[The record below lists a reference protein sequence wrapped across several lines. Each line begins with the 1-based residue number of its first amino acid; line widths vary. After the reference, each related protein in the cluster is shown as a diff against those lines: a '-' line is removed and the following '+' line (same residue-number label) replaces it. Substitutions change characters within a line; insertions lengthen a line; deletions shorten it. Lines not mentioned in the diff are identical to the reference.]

1 MASFQILLII
11 LVFLAM
17 ALSMFFRKIPAL
29 LALPLMAF
37 LIPLIAGVDLND
49 TLQLVIGQGATRLST
64 AYTVALFGSML
75 SVLLQKTGVAESMIK
90 KGAELSGD
98 NPWFIAV
105 FFLILITLLF
115 TTLGGLGAII
125 MVATIVL
132 PILSSVGLGSMTVVG
147 VFLIGL
153 SMGGILNAGNW
164 AVYVD
169 VMGLDVASIRPFALT
184 MFAITFTGALVYIT
198 VQLYRDGHSA
208 NILRLVR
215 NVAGVLLFLAILW
228 GVWQLLPANVQAAL
242 TTGLEWIGWLFKL
255 LILGGLAVLV
265 LFNLYRGIIRSKFG
279 VPSILP
285 AASAGSDDKLG
296 VTLRRDKAH
305 QGNES
310 PATVKVSTGKRA
322 TSHDVHWSAY
332 LTPIVPLVLILV
344 FSMNFIAAFIIG
356 LIYGYVA
363 TYRKGHLN
371 LLIRAILDG
380 GAMVMPAV
388 VLMLGIGMLLNAIIG
403 PGGGWNAA
411 HPEGWA
417 VLNLLQPVMERVV
430 PTNAFVYVLAFS
442 LAAPLALYRGPLN
455 VWGMGYGLAAVFL
468 AAGMEAGAIMGL
480 LMAVGQIQG
489 VSDPTNTHNVWLA
502 NEMQQDVQ
510 KVLWNTLPYTWV
522 IACLGL
528 IAAAIMFM

>member
-1 MASFQILLII
+1 MVNVQITLIV
-11 LVFLAM
+11 LVFLTM

-37 LIPLIAGVDLND
+37 LIPLVAGVSLDD
-49 TLQLVIGQGATRLST
+49 IIQLVIGQGATRLST

-75 SVLLQKTGVAESMIK
+75 SIMLQKTGVAESMIK

-115 TTLGGLGAII
+115 STLGGLGAII

-132 PILSSVGLGSMTVVG
+132 PILSSVGIGSMTIVG
-147 VFLIGL
+147 IFLIGL

-169 VMGLDVASIRPFALT
+169 VMGLEIAEIRPFAMT
-184 MFAITFTGALVYIT
+184 MFAITFVGAISYIT
-198 VQLYRDGHSA
+198 IQLYRDGHEINLKKLLA
-208 NILRLVR
+208 RFI
-215 NVAGVLLFLAILW
+215 GVLASVSLLW
-228 GVWQLLPANVQAAL
+228 LSWKQLPTSISLWLSSAA
-242 TTGLEWIGWLFKL
+242 G
-255 LILGGLAVLV
+255 ILGQILKISLLSGLGLLV
-265 LFNLYRGIIRSKFG
+265 IYSIYRSVKKTGEQKKGI
-279 VPSILP
+279 
-285 AASAGSDDKLG
+285 
-296 VTLRRDKAH
+296 
-305 QGNES
+305 
-310 PATVKVSTGKRA
+310 
-322 TSHDVHWSAY
+322 HWSAY
-332 LTPIVPLVLILV
+332 LAPIVPLILILV
-344 FSMNFIAAFIIG
+344 FSVNFIAAFIMG
-356 LIYGYVA
+356 LIFAYLT

-371 LLIRAILDG
+371 LLISAILEG

-417 VLNLLQPVMERVV
+417 VLNILQPVIINII
-430 PTNAFVYVLAFS
+430 PKTGLSYVLAFA

-510 KVLWNTLPYTWV
+510 KVLWNTLPYTWI

-528 IAAAIMFM
+528 IASAVMFL

>member
-1 MASFQILLII
+1 MVNVQIILII
-11 LVFLAM
+11 LVFLTM

-37 LIPLIAGVDLND
+37 LIPFVAGVSLDD
-49 TLQLVIGQGATRLST
+49 IIQLVIGQGATRLST

-105 FFLILITLLF
+105 FFLIIITLLF
-115 TTLGGLGAII
+115 STLGGLGAII

-132 PILSSVGLGSMTVVG
+132 PILSSVGLGSMTIVG
-147 VFLIGL
+147 IFLIGL

-169 VMGLDVASIRPFALT
+169 VMGLEIAQIRPFAMT
-184 MFAITFTGALVYIT
+184 MFAITFVGAITYIT
-198 VQLYRDGHSA
+198 IQLYRDGHEI
-208 NILRLVR
+208 NLK
-215 NVAGVLLFLAILW
+215 
-228 GVWQLLPANVQAAL
+228 
-242 TTGLEWIGWLFKL
+242 KL
-255 LILGGLAVLV
+255 MIKLGATLAVLV
-265 LFNLYRGIIRSKFG
+265 LVWLGWNQLALSIRSFISSMMSILGTGLKFG
-279 VPSILP
+279 L
-285 AASAGSDDKLG
+285 LG
-296 VTLRRDKAH
+296 GLVLLVIFSCYRLFNNAKPQSR
-305 QGNES
+305 E
-310 PATVKVSTGKRA
+310 
-322 TSHDVHWSAY
+322 VHWSAY
-332 LTPIVPLVLILV
+332 LAPLVPLLLILV
-344 FSMNFIAAFIIG
+344 FSVNFIAAFIVG
-356 LIYGYVA
+356 LIYAYLT
-363 TYRKGHLN
+363 TYKKGHLN
-371 LLIRAILDG
+371 LLISAILEG
-380 GAMVMPAV
+380 GAVVMPAV

-403 PGGGWNAA
+403 PGGNWNAA
-411 HPEGWA
+411 HPGGWA
-417 VLNLLQPVMERVV
+417 VLNLLQPVIVNIIPKSGV
-430 PTNAFVYVLAFS
+430 TYVLAFA

-510 KVLWNTLPYTWV
+510 KVLWNTLPYTWI

-528 IAAAIMFM
+528 IASAIMFL

>member
-1 MASFQILLII
+1 MVTLQIILII
-11 LVFLAM
+11 LVFLTM

-37 LIPLIAGVDLND
+37 LIPLVAGVSLDD
-49 TLQLVIGQGATRLST
+49 IIQLVIGQGATRLST

-75 SVLLQKTGVAESMIK
+75 SIMLQKTGVAESMIK

-115 TTLGGLGAII
+115 STLGGLGAII

-132 PILSSVGLGSMTVVG
+132 PILSSVGIGSMTIVG
-147 VFLIGL
+147 IFLIGL

-164 AVYVD
+164 AIYVD
-169 VMGLDVASIRPFALT
+169 VMGLEIDEIRPFAMT
-184 MFAITFTGALVYIT
+184 MFAITFIGAISYIT
-198 VQLYRDGHSA
+198 IQLYRDGHEI
-208 NILRLVR
+208 NLKKLLVR
-215 NVAGVLLFLAILW
+215 FTGIVAMILVLWLGWKQLPVSIAQWLSSGAGILGQILKISLLSGLGVLVIYS
-228 GVWQLLPANVQAAL
+228 
-242 TTGLEWIGWLFKL
+242 
-255 LILGGLAVLV
+255 
-265 LFNLYRGIIRSKFG
+265 LYRSLRQDEIQKKGI
-279 VPSILP
+279 
-285 AASAGSDDKLG
+285 
-296 VTLRRDKAH
+296 
-305 QGNES
+305 
-310 PATVKVSTGKRA
+310 
-322 TSHDVHWSAY
+322 HWSAY
-332 LTPIVPLVLILV
+332 LAPIVPLILILV
-344 FSMNFIAAFIIG
+344 FSVNFIAAFIMG
-356 LIYGYVA
+356 LIFAYLT

-371 LLIRAILDG
+371 LLISAILEG

-403 PGGGWNAA
+403 PGGAWNAA

-417 VLNLLQPVMERVV
+417 VLNILQPVIINII
-430 PTNAFVYVLAFS
+430 PKTGLSYVLAFA

-510 KVLWNTLPYTWV
+510 KVLWNTLPYTWI

-528 IAAAIMFM
+528 IASAVMFL

>member
-1 MASFQILLII
+1 MVELQIFLII
-11 LVFLAM
+11 LVFLTM

-37 LIPLIAGVDLND
+37 LIPLVAGISLEDI
-49 TLQLVIGQGATRLST
+49 LQLVIGQGATRLST

-75 SVLLQKTGVAESMIK
+75 SILLQKTGVAESMIK

-115 TTLGGLGAII
+115 STLGGLGAII

-132 PILSSVGLGSMTVVG
+132 PILSSVGIGSMTIVG
-147 VFLIGL
+147 IFLIGL

-169 VMGLDVASIRPFALT
+169 VMGLSVSEIRPFALT
-184 MFAITFTGALVYIT
+184 MFSITFVGALSYIT
-198 VQLYRDGHSA
+198 IQLYRDGHDIRFKRLAKNIGFLILLAAGLGLIWVLIPEHFQQGLLKVLGYFARFLKVALMSA
-208 NILRLVR
+208 MV
-215 NVAGVLLFLAILW
+215 
-228 GVWQLLPANVQAAL
+228 AL
-242 TTGLEWIGWLFKL
+242 TAWNL
-255 LILGGLAVLV
+255 LSVL
-265 LFNLYRGIIRSKFG
+265 K
-279 VPSILP
+279 
-285 AASAGSDDKLG
+285 GSSQNH
-296 VTLRRDKAH
+296 LR
-305 QGNES
+305 
-310 PATVKVSTGKRA
+310 
-322 TSHDVHWSAY
+322 VHWSAY
-332 LTPIVPLVLILV
+332 FTPIIPLFLILIFNV
-344 FSMNFIAAFIIG
+344 NFIAAFIMG
-356 LIYGYVA
+356 LIYGYIA
-363 TYRKGHLN
+363 TYKKGHLN
-371 LLIRAILDG
+371 LLIGAVLEG
-380 GAMVMPAV
+380 GAVVMPAV

-403 PGGGWNAA
+403 PGGSWNAL

-417 VLNLLQPVMERVV
+417 VLNILRPVILKIIPESPVS
-430 PTNAFVYVLAFS
+430 YVLAFS

-510 KVLWNTLPYTWV
+510 KVLWNTLPYTWI

-528 IAAAIMFM
+528 VASALIFL

>member
-1 MASFQILLII
+1 MMVNLQIALII
-11 LVFLAM
+11 LVFLVM

-37 LIPLIAGVDLND
+37 LIPLVAGVSLDD
-49 TLQLVIGQGATRLST
+49 IIQLVIGQGATRLST

-75 SVLLQKTGVAESMIK
+75 SIMLQKTGVAESMIK

-115 TTLGGLGAII
+115 STLGGLGAII

-132 PILSSVGLGSMTVVG
+132 PILSSVGIGSMTIVG
-147 VFLIGL
+147 IFLIGL

-169 VMGLDVASIRPFALT
+169 VMGLEISQIRPFAMT
-184 MFAITFTGALVYIT
+184 MFAITFLGAISYIT
-198 VQLYRDGHSA
+198 IQLYRDGHEIDLKKILLRFFGILALAFLCWMGWQQLPLEVSA
-208 NILRLVR
+208 WI
-215 NVAGVLLFLAILW
+215 GS
-228 GVWQLLPANVQAAL
+228 AL
-242 TTGLEWIGWLFKL
+242 TIMGQIIRVAL
-255 LILGGLAVLV
+255 LGGLGL
-265 LFNLYRGIIRSKFG
+265 LIIYSLYRSLFQGQEHSKGI
-279 VPSILP
+279 
-285 AASAGSDDKLG
+285 
-296 VTLRRDKAH
+296 
-305 QGNES
+305 
-310 PATVKVSTGKRA
+310 
-322 TSHDVHWSAY
+322 HWSAY
-332 LTPIVPLVLILV
+332 LSPIVPLILILV
-344 FSMNFIAAFIIG
+344 FSVNFIAAFIMG
-356 LIYGYVA
+356 LIFA
-363 TYRKGHLN
+363 FLTTYRRGHLN
-371 LLIRAILDG
+371 LLISAILEG

-417 VLNLLQPVMERVV
+417 VLNILQPVIINLIPGSGLAYVF
-430 PTNAFVYVLAFS
+430 AFT

-510 KVLWNTLPYTWV
+510 KVLWNTLPYTWI
-522 IACLGL
+522 IASLGL
-528 IAAAIMFM
+528 IASAMMFL